1 MNIKVS
7 GGLRSD
13 LHQQAGYETAVIT
26 ASRNFKNSACRPA
39 GSTELMQWI
48 HKAAVY
54 DANRPAVSQRVVQR
68 FAMIEGLDV
77 LENPMK
83 IAVFSAKRYDR
94 DFLDAAN
101 VEGHHLQYFESALG
115 PDSAALAIGH
125 DAVCIFVND
134 VADASV
140 LEVLQRGGTKL
151 VCLRCTGFNNVD
163 LAAAA
168 RLGFKVVRVVDYS
181 PYSVA
186 EHAVALLLAINRK
199 IHRAYNRTRDFNF
212 SLDGLMGFDL
222 HRKTAAVVG
231 TGKIGRI
238 FARIMLGFGC
248 DVIGYDKFPSPE
260 FEALG
265 ARYAGPGEIGAN
277 ADIISLHCPL
287 TPETHHIV
295 NAESLA
301 RMKRGA
307 LLVNTS
313 RGGLVDTEAAIE
325 ALKTGQLGG
334 LALDVYEQEAELF
347 FRDLSSTIVTD
358 DVMQRL
364 IAFPN
369 VIVTGHQAFFTR
381 EAITTISE
389 TTLRSVGEFAA
400 GAPLSNEISTP

>member
-1 MNIKVS
+1 
-7 GGLRSD
+7 
-13 LHQQAGYETAVIT
+13 
-26 ASRNFKNSACRPA
+26 
-39 GSTELMQWI
+39 
-48 HKAAVY
+48 
-54 DANRPAVSQRVVQR
+54 
-68 FAMIEGLDV
+68 
-77 LENPMK
+77 MK

-101 VEGHHLQYFESALG
+101 VEKHQLHYFEVALG
-115 PDSAALAIGH
+115 TASAALAAGH

-134 VADASV
+134 VVDAGV
-140 LEVLQRGGTKL
+140 LEVLQHGGTKL
-151 VCLRCTGFNNVD
+151 VALRCTGFNNVD

-168 RLGFKVVRVVDYS
+168 RLGVKVVRVVDYS

-199 IHRAYNRTRDFNF
+199 IHRAYSRTRDFNF

-222 HRKTAAVVG
+222 HGKTAAVVG

-248 DVIGYDKFPSPE
+248 NVIGYDKFPAAE

-265 ARYAGPGEIGAN
+265 ARYATTGEIGAT
-277 ADIISLHCPL
+277 ADVISLHCPL

-313 RGGLVDTEAAIE
+313 RGGLLDTEAAIE
-325 ALKTGQLGG
+325 ALKSGQLGG
-334 LALDVYEQEAELF
+334 LALDVYEQEAGLF
-347 FRDLSSTIVTD
+347 FEDLSSTIITD
-358 DVMQRL
+358 DVLQRL

-369 VIVTGHQAFFTR
+369 VIVTGHQAFLTR
-381 EAITTISE
+381 EAIATISE
-389 TTLRSVGEFAA
+389 TTLRSASEFAA
-400 GAPLSNEISTP
+400 NASLSNEIGTP